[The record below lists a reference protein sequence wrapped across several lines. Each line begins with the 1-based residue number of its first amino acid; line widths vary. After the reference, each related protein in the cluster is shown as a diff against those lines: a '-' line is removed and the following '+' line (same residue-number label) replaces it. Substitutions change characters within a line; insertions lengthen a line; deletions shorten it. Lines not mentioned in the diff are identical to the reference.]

1 MISQEANK
9 SRSSLFILVGR
20 KWATFYLKDDN
31 GKLWVELNIVTFL
44 GGVATVIAIE
54 TKVHQCNSCGVCIKL
69 N

>member
-1 MISQEANK
+1 MINKK

-20 KWATFYLKDDN
+20 KYTTIYLKDDN

-44 GGVATVIAIE
+44 DGVATVIGIG
-54 TKVHQCNSCGVCIKL
+54 TKVHQCNSCGECIKL

>member
-20 KWATFYLKDDN
+20 KQTTFYLKNDN

-44 GGVATVIAIE
+44 DGVATVIAIG
-54 TKVHQCNSCGVCIKL
+54 TKVHQCNNCGECIRL
-69 N
+69 S